1 MHFVNLCSRIRKPE
15 DFLEA
20 LKLVAELHRLTK
32 CLSVFLRTNRTAT
45 WWPSRLWR
53 SRRRSRS
60 SLGPAFLLLPLH
72 PNPAQCLQQHRGA
85 HQHPQVSHR
94 LLGNLLGP
102 SYNLQ
107 RLHPQLPLQ
116 PPSATCAAVRRLS
129 CVPPATTNFFATPVM
144 TSSTATHPEPITR
157 E

>member
-1 MHFVNLCSRIRKPE
+1 MEPQPKKHLIANNKQ
-15 DFLEA
+15 A
-20 LKLVAELHRLTK
+20 LKLVAALHRFTK

-53 SRRRSRS
+53 GTRRSRS
-60 SLGPAFLLLPLH
+60 FLGPAYLLLPLH
-72 PNPAQCLQQHRGA
+72 PNPAQCLQKHRGA

-102 SYNLQ
+102 SSHLQ
-107 RLHPQLPLQ
+107 RLHPQPSLQ
-116 PPSATCAAVRRLS
+116 APSATCAAVRRLS
-129 CVPPATTNFFATPVM
+129 CVPLATTNFFATPVM
-144 TSSTATHPEPITR
+144 TSSTAIHPEPITR